1 MANIWDKFDDAIDTK
16 ALASEVEGASTRT
29 YKEVPKGT
37 YEVKVEKLELVQ
49 SKAGD
54 PMVTAWFKVL
64 QGDCKGSMIF
74 MNQVIT
80 RAFQVHIVNEFLRSL
95 GTDLAIEFVSY
106 SQYGNLLMDI
116 HEAVDGNMEY
126 ALNYGENNKGY
137 STFEIEEVFDIE

>member
-1 MANIWDKFDDAIDTK
+1 MANIWEKFDKAIDTK
-16 ALASEVEGASTRT
+16 ALASEVDGASTRT

-64 QGDCKGSMIF
+64 QGDYKGSMIF

-80 RAFQVHIVNEFLRSL
+80 QAFQVHIVNEFLRSL

-137 STFEIEEVFDIE
+137 STFEIEEVFDVE